1 MDCCRL
7 RQILRQHD
15 VCSGSTV
22 FVFLGGFYA
31 SNIKCHEVLASN
43 GFEYRRVHH
52 ILLHIH
58 DILVPAPEFIREI
71 LRRGLCRIR
80 RHNHIGSRS
89 IVIVHCG
96 IDCLA
101 SDNELHVVL
110 ARVQAILS
118 NIRRRMLADSRN
130 GRIPA
135 RKRVDSCNIRTLFRP
150 LHIWNRRC
158 TIGITFGRGVPI
170 VIYKRHAVLA
180 LGRIGSSACNH
191 RHFGPGTRVIRE
203 IKLVVPVCFSPRKFR
218 GILIANVRPI
228 RKFLGSNLSA
238 IIILERN
245 VVHLKRAVELG
256 HIGYRLSHR
265 TQRFIPSIIFIPG
278 VNVLSIRIPSRSSS
292 RIYWRFAFIHQKFQQ
307 HLASIHKGNSVLV
320 SNLIGC
326 SIDDISRHNG
336 FFINFR

>member
-1 MDCCRL
+1 
-7 RQILRQHD
+7 
-15 VCSGSTV
+15 
-22 FVFLGGFYA
+22 
-31 SNIKCHEVLASN
+31 
-43 GFEYRRVHH
+43 
-52 ILLHIH
+52 
-58 DILVPAPEFIREI
+58 
-71 LRRGLCRIR
+71 
-80 RHNHIGSRS
+80 
-89 IVIVHCG
+89 
-96 IDCLA
+96 
-101 SDNELHVVL
+101 
-110 ARVQAILS
+110 
-118 NIRRRMLADSRN
+118 MLADSRN
-130 GRIPA
+130 GRTPA
-135 RKRVDSCNIRTLFRP
+135 RKRVNSCNIGTLFRP

-158 TIGITFGRGVPI
+158 TIGIAFGRGIPI

-180 LGRIGSSACNH
+180 LGRIGSSASNH

-203 IKLVVPVCFSPRKFR
+203 IKLVVPVCFSPGKFR

-256 HIGYRLSHR
+256 HIGYRLSYR
-265 TQRFIPSIIFIPG
+265 TQRFIPSIILIPG
-278 VNVLSIRIPSRSSS
+278 VNELSIRIPSRSSS
-292 RIYWRFAFIHQKFQQ
+292 RIYWRFVFIHQKSQQ